1 MMDSNGRSEGG
12 KEMQHLGNQV
22 PDFDLAEEEDESESE
37 ETSEDADGGKQFVE
51 CGYCWAAILVPPREF
66 ALIDENGYYHLTCAL
81 CGSENLLPLDFAP
94 GDPGET
100 ERKRLHYAG
109 VPDWTRI
116 VLWVALLALILAL
129 MPILFTKPRHQ
140 VDPPRQDYKFV

>member
-1 MMDSNGRSEGG
+1 MNPNDRNEIGQ
-12 KEMQHLGNQV
+12 EMRGLSDR
-22 PDFDLAEEEDESESE
+22 PLDLDLAEEEDEFDAE
-37 ETSEDADGGKQFVE
+37 EANEEAGDGKQFVE

-100 ERKRLHYAG
+100 EKKRLRYAG

-129 MPILFTKPRHQ
+129 MPIIFTKPRHQ
-140 VDPPRQDYKFV
+140 VEPPREEYEFV